1 MRKEFADFL
10 WKEMVKNTKIYLIT
24 ADLGFGVLDAI
35 RRDFPERCINCGAS
49 EQLMVGLAVGLAYS
63 GYIPLCYSITPFVLY
78 RPFEMIRN
86 YVNHER
92 VPVKLVGCGRGRD
105 YAKGGFTHWA
115 EDDID
120 IVKVAFPN
128 IRIYTPNKPDDS
140 LFRDFVESPE
150 ACYINLSR

>member
-1 MRKEFADFL
+1 
-10 WKEMVKNTKIYLIT
+10 
-24 ADLGFGVLDAI
+24 
-35 RRDFPERCINCGAS
+35 
-49 EQLMVGLAVGLAYS
+49 
-63 GYIPLCYSITPFVLY
+63 
-78 RPFEMIRN
+78 MIRN

-115 EDDID
+115 EDDVD

-128 IRIYTPNKPDDS
+128 IQIYIPNKPDDS